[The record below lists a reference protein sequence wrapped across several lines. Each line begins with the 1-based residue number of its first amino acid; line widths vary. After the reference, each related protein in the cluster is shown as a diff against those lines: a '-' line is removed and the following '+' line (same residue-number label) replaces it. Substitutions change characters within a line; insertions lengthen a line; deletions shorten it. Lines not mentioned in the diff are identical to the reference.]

1 MMDLN
6 LVNKHEFQLELENS
20 VIKTNRDEIAVK
32 KTEQG
37 LIAKK
42 ITLQE
47 NDLPRDVESRRRG
60 WKAANGL
67 KCTNEKRS

>member
-1 MMDLN
+1 M
-6 LVNKHEFQLELENS
+6 NKHEFQLELENS

-60 WKAANGL
+60 WKTANGL